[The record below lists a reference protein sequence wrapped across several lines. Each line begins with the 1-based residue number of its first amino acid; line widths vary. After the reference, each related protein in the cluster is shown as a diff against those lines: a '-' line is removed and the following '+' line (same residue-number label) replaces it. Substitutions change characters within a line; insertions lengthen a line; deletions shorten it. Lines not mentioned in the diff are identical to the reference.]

1 MRSLVSRGGRGTLR
15 HSNMFHN
22 VSDVVWWHRRNTFAS
37 LSEDELPFR
46 GRRSTLET
54 PIIVLLGRRS
64 ALDVSRCVFVANRIV
79 GAASSGDKVQ
89 IPWQAWHFVTR
100 MKHRF

>member
-1 MRSLVSRGGRGTLR
+1 VAGVALCGIPTCFIMCPTSFGGTGAILL
-15 HSNMFHN
+15 
-22 VSDVVWWHRRNTFAS
+22 HRCQKMS
-37 LSEDELPFR
+37 CPFR